1 MPSAPRKRRSLRG
14 VVVAGLITG
23 AGLVFAAPASA
34 AVMTTTV
41 TPSQVT
47 VNHYFRIKVAGIG
60 NPDDESQRVLA
71 WTQPRT
77 PTCKSTYLANYI
89 AIGRRSPKIAED
101 VGTFPFSI
109 TSIRIKANVLGK
121 RRVCAYLY
129 SVDTHATLLVST
141 ARYTVVLPLC
151 HRRGQ
156 RNCRRH

>member
-1 MPSAPRKRRSLRG
+1 MPAPRKRRSLRG
-14 VVVAGLITG
+14 LVVLGLVTG
-23 AGLVFAAPASA
+23 AALLFSAPASA

-47 VNHYFRIKVAGIG
+47 FNHSFRIKVAGIG

-89 AIGRRSPKIAED
+89 AIGRKSPKIAED
-101 VGTFPFSI
+101 VGIDPFSI
-109 TSIRIKANVLGK
+109 TAGPFRANVLGK

-141 ARYTVVLPLC
+141 ATYRVVLPLC

-156 RNCRRH
+156 RNCRHH